1 MIRRFFGHVI
11 GVVMVGLFLT
21 GCATNADLQR
31 MKATLEGQIAASE
44 ERQAKHVSQEISALR
59 KEIEQSTGWIGSLR
73 KADADTKAD
82 LGEVRDQLRRLRG
95 SVESLQK
102 ELNAVQ
108 GRLPELKEKLD
119 QVAIRINFLENFLG
133 IGKTEGGRSAAGG
146 GAKGKSDKENLTP
159 SLMNTSAWDVTKK
172 RGRDSRITSKPIHS
186 QNMRPMPNFG
196 LPSVTLTKR
205 TTNRPCSSMRK

>member
-95 SVESLQK
+95 
-102 ELNAVQ
+102 
-108 GRLPELKEKLD
+108 
-119 QVAIRINFLENFLG
+119 
-133 IGKTEGGRSAAGG
+133 
-146 GAKGKSDKENLTP
+146 
-159 SLMNTSAWDVTKK
+159 
-172 RGRDSRITSKPIHS
+172 
-186 QNMRPMPNFG
+186 
-196 LPSVTLTKR
+196 
-205 TTNRPCSSMRK
+205 